1 MKKIKSTTQLLGYGT
16 SVLAAA
22 GVFFTLLVASTPNM
36 PSVRQPAVGDF
47 SKIQVGQ
54 TVFASSSPFP
64 AKLDLSSVPGMPGS
78 EMIPPSAPIVPQ
90 MPSNPNA
97 PYAGGYDDTLRVV
110 GVLPPDVAILQ
121 RSGKTVTVKLGKETP
136 WGTLTSVSK
145 SGVTVGG
152 EWVDFEK

>member
-1 MKKIKSTTQLLGYGT
+1 MKKIKSTTQLLGYGI
-16 SVLAAA
+16 SALAAA

-47 SKIQVGQ
+47 SQIQVGQ

-78 EMIPPSAPIVPQ
+78 EMIPPSPPIVPQ
-90 MPSNPNA
+90 MPRDPNG
-97 PYAGGYDDTLRVV
+97 PYTGGYDDTLRVV